1 MSNNTPDYDNNLVF
15 APTSA
20 DDLNKQERQSEVLI
34 KAIEKCEKLEK
45 DLYVAVSALEIYAD
59 TQNWRDIYEEDGD
72 DSEEHIE
79 ALYFADYGYKTAQQA
94 LEQIKELDK

>member
-20 DDLNKQERQSEVLI
+20 DDLNKQERQSDVLI
-34 KAIEKCEKLEK
+34 SAIERCEKLEK
-45 DLYVAVSALEIYAD
+45 QLKIAIKALESLRTKKTVIGKV
-59 TQNWRDIYEEDGD
+59 TGD
-72 DSEEHIE
+72 VYYIW
-79 ALYFADYGYKTAQQA
+79 DYA

>member
-20 DDLNKQERQSEVLI
+20 DDLNKQERQSDVLI
-34 KAIEKCEKLEK
+34 AAIERCEKLERQLK
-45 DLYVAVSALEIYAD
+45 IAVYALESLRTKKTVID
-59 TQNWRDIYEEDGD
+59 KVTGD
-72 DSEEHIE
+72 VCYIW
-79 ALYFADYGYKTAQQA
+79 DYA

>member
-1 MSNNTPDYDNNLVF
+1 MNNAPDYENNLAF
-15 APTSA
+15 APISA
-20 DDLNKQERQSEVLI
+20 DDLNEQGRQSEVLVS
-34 KAIEKCEKLEK
+34 AIERCERLEK
-45 DLYVAVSALEIYAD
+45 QLFVATCALKNYANEM
-59 TQNWRDIYEEDGD
+59 NWFNFYEEDGD